1 MNQAIETMM
10 SEHRLIEQVL
20 LSLATFADELEAG
33 RALPRESVAAFAA
46 FFKEFADKCHHGK
59 EEDRLFVQMNQIGF
73 PREQGPIAVM
83 LAEHDE
89 GREEVGALAEIGRGN
104 GPLSEME
111 KQSAIFHAR
120 NFIPLLLAHIQ
131 KEDKVLYPMAMHY
144 VPATVMTDLDSAC
157 RAYDAEV
164 MGAGEI
170 QHLQKLA
177 QELLAQ
183 YPPKAG
189 LLEQFQSASAFGGCH

>member
-1 MNQAIETMM
+1 MM

-20 LSLATFADELEAG
+20 LALATLADELEAG
-33 RALPRESVAAFAA
+33 RARPRESVAAFAA

-59 EEDRLFVQMNQIGF
+59 EEDRLFVQMNQLGF

-89 GREEVGALAEIGRGN
+89 GREEVGALAEIGRGQ
-104 GPLSEME
+104 GALTDAE
-111 KQSAIFHAR
+111 KHSVIHHAR

-131 KEDKVLYPMAMHY
+131 KEDQVLYPMAMNY
-144 VPATVMTDLDSAC
+144 VPAPVMAELDAAC

-170 QHLQKLA
+170 QRLKNLA

-183 YPPKAG
+183 YPPQAG
-189 LLEQFQSASAFGGCH
+189 RLEQFQSSCAFGGCH